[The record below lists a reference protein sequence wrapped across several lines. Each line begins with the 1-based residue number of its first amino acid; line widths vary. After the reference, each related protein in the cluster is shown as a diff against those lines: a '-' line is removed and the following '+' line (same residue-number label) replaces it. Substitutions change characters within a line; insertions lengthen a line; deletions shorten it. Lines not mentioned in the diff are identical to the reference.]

1 MKASFNKEFNEWSAF
16 AQIAIF
22 VIPTRPPTIAGFDP
36 SSEDGNEITI
46 KFQLG
51 NKENVQL
58 YISFIQWIK
67 SNSRIGSVH
76 EMKED
81 VER

>member
-1 MKASFNKEFNEWSAF
+1 MT
-16 AQIAIF
+16 IF

-36 SSEDGNEITI
+36 SSEDGNKVTI
-46 KFQLG
+46 RFQLG

-58 YISFIQWIK
+58 YMSFIQWIK
-67 SNSRIGSVH
+67 SNSPIGSVH
-76 EMKED
+76 EMQAEQTEQAEQD